1 MYLLATMCADLLHYG
16 HVRFLKKAKDL
27 AGERGLLLLVG
38 VHSDEVVCTYK
49 RLPILNIE
57 ERAVVVSAIRYV
69 DKVLVDAPLIITKEY
84 MEENKIDLVVH
95 AHEESDTSYD
105 DDHAYPISVGK
116 FVRLDY
122 THEICTTD
130 IINRCRRHSAGR
142 STCP

>member
-1 MYLLATMCADLLHYG
+1 MCADLLHYG

-27 AGERGLLLLVG
+27 ADERGLLLLVG
-38 VHSDEVVCTYK
+38 VHSDEVICTYK

-57 ERAVVVSAIRYV
+57 ERYLVVSAIRYV
-69 DKVLVDAPLIITKEY
+69 DKVLVDAPLIVTKEY

-95 AHEESDTSYD
+95 AHAESDTSYD

-122 THEICTTD
+122 VDGICTTD
-130 IINRCRRHSAGR
+130 IINRCRHAMGR

>member
-27 AGERGLLLLVG
+27 ANKRGLLLLVG
-38 VHSDEVVCTYK
+38 IHNNEVIHTYK
-49 RLPILNIE
+49 RSPILNQV
-57 ERAVVVSAIRYV
+57 ERAEVVSAIRYV
-69 DKVLVDAPLIITKEY
+69 DKVLVDAPLAITKEY
-84 MEENKIDLVVH
+84 MEQHKIDLVVH
-95 AHEESDTSYD
+95 AHAESDTSYD
-105 DDHAYPISVGK
+105 DDHVYPISVGK

-122 THEICTTD
+122 TDQICTTE